1 MGEIDKALQYIF
13 ILSLILVVVAY
24 YAGTTK
30 VLSTIGQQLGSI
42 ILVSTGRDASGKFAG
57 YPQ

>member
-1 MGEIDKALQYIF
+1 MGELDKALRYIF

-24 YAGTTK
+24 YAGSTK
-30 VLSTIGQQLGSI
+30 VLGALGQQLGSI
-42 ILVSTGRDASGKFAG
+42 ILVSTGRNTQGNFAG